1 METQVKLFIENDH
14 KQNQQKMEQLQ
25 ASHQNELMQLQS
37 RIESQQQTITKQRQ
51 DNEEIMKE
59 IV

>member
-25 ASHQNELMQLQS
+25 ASHLNELTQLHN
-37 RIESQQQTITKQRQ
+37 RIESQQQTITKQR
-51 DNEEIMKE
+51 
-59 IV
+59 